1 MYNIGDH
8 FLPGWKD
15 VHEPRKKKKPAR
27 RANFEGRLS
36 DLSEGGFY
44 IDTINPVPEGSII
57 AFRFVLVEKDGD
69 SIIEGEGR
77 VAWQRP
83 FQGMGIAFT
92 RLSDDVRDRLKA
104 HFSRA

>member
-1 MYNIGDH
+1 MNQEKRRSPRGARMTEIVYT
-8 FLPGWKD
+8 
-15 VHEPRKKKKPAR
+15 HEGLH
-27 RANFEGRLS
+27 FEGRLS

-44 IDTINPVPEGSII
+44 IDTINPIPEGSII